1 MMNTSHGS
9 KECKKKFLKHT
20 VSKGKFLRSSHDD
33 GFQNTQSLRKRRNR
47 SHSKHRT
54 HSSVYS
60 NLPAANIN
68 LGAMNV
74 YAEVR
79 GKYSR
84 NANNTKNAIEAP
96 CIVSRPT
103 TSGSLRTY
111 TRRSFVSDEP
121 KKEVEEQAKSNRP
134 LNENKVAVKRRRIKD
149 EFEKIKEENENENDE
164 KAEKVE
170 EGEDAKVDIENFEA
184 DKDSQEENSED
195 SKEEADR
202 VTEVSFK
209 TTSSQKRYIEEL
221 ENLLKEE
228 RLKRLKAE
236 QKLHRL
242 SSRQSHRNP

>member
-1 MMNTSHGS
+1 MSPHP
-9 KECKKKFLKHT
+9 
-20 VSKGKFLRSSHDD
+20 
-33 GFQNTQSLRKRRNR
+33 RKRHSR
-47 SHSKHRT
+47 SHSKHRA

-84 NANNTKNAIEAP
+84 NANNTKNAVEVP
-96 CIVSRPT
+96 KLVSRPT

-111 TRRSFVSDEP
+111 TRRSFASEEH
-121 KKEVEEQAKSNRP
+121 KKDQQVEEQPKTSRP
-134 LNENKVAVKRRRIKD
+134 LNFESKGIVSNRRVRHRDLDRNSEI
-149 EFEKIKEENENENDE
+149 EKIKGAGDDKAKEKIEEEDE
-164 KAEKVE
+164 KNHVDFENL
-170 EGEDAKVDIENFEA
+170 EGDKENG
-184 DKDSQEENSED
+184 SQENSDDEH

-209 TTSSQKRYIEEL
+209 TTSSQKKYIEEL

-228 RLKRLKAE
+228 RMKRIKAE
-236 QKLHRL
+236 DKLQRVT
-242 SSRQSHRNP
+242 SSHSKKRS